1 MRGVP
6 CFSRRPASGTAPVMG
21 GAAARCAPATFRT
34 RPRPP
39 RRRGRRADAS
49 TSGSDAESFR
59 RIVRHPSTAQGPDGT
74 LLYFG
79 YGANIAAS
87 SLRQRGV
94 SPSASAVARAPGYE
108 LVFAH
113 RGGYATI
120 DPVEA
125 GGAAGGACWG
135 VVHRVS
141 RTELAV
147 IRARETGYE
156 TKELDVLVRDAT
168 ETETRRGGE
177 ETRVRET
184 RVRALAFV
192 TKPSARLRRPVV
204 PFETYAAKLVRGA
217 ERANLPE
224 RHVERLRAAARAA
237 PPRAERGPEHFDV
250 PNAAERLAGTGAEIL
265 KRFSS

>member
-1 MRGVP
+1 
-6 CFSRRPASGTAPVMG
+6 MG
-21 GAAARCAPATFRT
+21 GAAACGAPASFRA
-34 RPRPP
+34 RPGPHP
-39 RRRGRRADAS
+39 RRSHRAGAS
-49 TSGSDAESFR
+49 ASGSDAESFR
-59 RIVRHPSTAQGPDGT
+59 RITRHPRTAVGSDGT

-79 YGANIAAS
+79 YGANLMAS
-87 SLRQRGV
+87 ALRERGV

-120 DPVEA
+120 DPVGTNGEA
-125 GGAAGGACWG
+125 WG

-141 RTELAV
+141 RTELAA
-147 IRARETGYE
+147 IRAWETGYE
-156 TKELDVLVRDAT
+156 TKELDVMVRANDADDADEKT
-168 ETETRRGGE
+168 EKTEKT
-177 ETRVRET
+177 ET

-250 PNAAERLAGTGAEIL
+250 PNAAERLAGTVAEIL

>member
-1 MRGVP
+1 
-6 CFSRRPASGTAPVMG
+6 MG
-21 GAAARCAPATFRT
+21 GAAACCAPASFRA
-34 RPRPP
+34 RPGPPP
-39 RRRGRRADAS
+39 RRSHRAGAS
-49 TSGSDAESFR
+49 ASGSDAESFR
-59 RIVRHPSTAQGPDGT
+59 RITRHPRTAVGSDGT

-79 YGANIAAS
+79 YGANLMAS
-87 SLRQRGV
+87 ALRERGV

-120 DPVEA
+120 DPVGTNGEA
-125 GGAAGGACWG
+125 WG

-141 RTELAV
+141 RTELAA
-147 IRARETGYE
+147 IRAWETGYE
-156 TKELDVLVRDAT
+156 TKELDVMVRVSLDADDDLSADSVT
-168 ETETRRGGE
+168 EKT
-177 ETRVRET
+177 ET

-237 PPRAERGPEHFDV
+237 PPRAARGPEHFDV
-250 PNAAERLAGTGAEIL
+250 PSAAERLAGTVAEIL

>member
-1 MRGVP
+1 
-6 CFSRRPASGTAPVMG
+6 MG
-21 GAAARCAPATFRT
+21 
-34 RPRPP
+34 
-39 RRRGRRADAS
+39 S
-49 TSGSDAESFR
+49 
-59 RIVRHPSTAQGPDGT
+59 DGT

-79 YGANIAAS
+79 YGANLMAS
-87 SLRQRGV
+87 ALRERGV

-120 DPVEA
+120 DPVGTNGEA
-125 GGAAGGACWG
+125 WG

-141 RTELAV
+141 RTELAA
-147 IRARETGYE
+147 IRAWETGYE
-156 TKELDVLVRDAT
+156 TKELDVMVRADDADAKT
-168 ETETRRGGE
+168 EKT
-177 ETRVRET
+177 ET

-250 PNAAERLAGTGAEIL
+250 PNAAERLAGTVAEIL
-265 KRFSS
+265 KRFCDETR

>member
-1 MRGVP
+1 
-6 CFSRRPASGTAPVMG
+6 MG
-21 GAAARCAPATFRT
+21 
-34 RPRPP
+34 
-39 RRRGRRADAS
+39 S
-49 TSGSDAESFR
+49 
-59 RIVRHPSTAQGPDGT
+59 DGT

-79 YGANIAAS
+79 YGANLTAS
-87 SLRQRGV
+87 ALRERGV

-120 DPVEA
+120 DPVGTNGEA
-125 GGAAGGACWG
+125 WG

-141 RTELAV
+141 RTELAA
-147 IRARETGYE
+147 IRAWETGYE
-156 TKELDVLVRDAT
+156 TKELDVMVRVSLDADDDDLSADSVT
-168 ETETRRGGE
+168 EKT
-177 ETRVRET
+177 ET

-204 PFETYAAKLVRGA
+204 PFDAYAAKLARGA

-237 PPRAERGPEHFDV
+237 PPRAARGPEHFDV
-250 PNAAERLAGTGAEIL
+250 PSAAERLAGTVAEIL
-265 KRFSS
+265 KRF